1 MSELAE
7 RERLVKRRWAVPGS
21 THDRVVGLLKIIL
34 PAAIGIVLA
43 YLALAPLERGQE
55 ISFLLDKNKVDVAS
69 ERMRLQTAQY
79 RGQDGVG
86 RPFVL
91 NARSAVQATSAE
103 PIVRISDMDATI
115 QLDDGPARIEAGRAR
130 YDLETNQVDVLGPIL
145 FTAPDGYRLET
156 RDVLVDLHDRTLASR
171 GPVEGRMP
179 LGRFTAGRMEADLP
193 DRRVVLSGRA
203 RLHIVQGVL
212 R

>member
-115 QLDDGPARIEAGRAR
+115 QLDDGPARIEAGR
-130 YDLETNQVDVLGPIL
+130 LEYVITDVVVADVVRLIEPVV
-145 FTAPDGYRLET
+145 APQIRGKQLAYLCPSCDRSLAV
-156 RDVLVDLHDRTLASR
+156 RADV
-171 GPVEGRMP
+171 
-179 LGRFTAGRMEADLP
+179 
-193 DRRVVLSGRA
+193 
-203 RLHIVQGVL
+203 
-212 R
+212 

>member
-1 MSELAE
+1 VGACR
-7 RERLVKRRWAVPGS
+7 REAR
-21 THDRVVGLLKIIL
+21 DRVVGLLKIIL